1 MEDSYLCMNLHKYI
15 HMCAEAHTYGQKTAD
30 SLVLELT
37 DRCGLPYWCWE
48 LNLGLL
54 LKQHVLLTADPS
66 LLPHILLFKIV
77 FI

>member
-1 MEDSYLCMNLHKYI
+1 MHVLPTCLYVHHTGTCYLQRSEEGI
-15 HMCAEAHTYGQKTAD
+15 RSPGTG
-30 SLVLELT
+30 VT
-37 DRCGLPYWCWE
+37 DVYELPYWCWE